1 MPHLGK
7 KGTLISFPEDIQGVS
22 GTLKTIRWENSKIN
36 QNYPLIFSPWGTQV
50 NIQYFICFVSHYSK
64 KTASIPK
71 VSSNNTSP
79 EQILACEFTFLLSNL
94 TLQNLVV
101 FIFFEHKKW
110 QSTKFCRVRF
120 GSKNLNLKVK
130 LGLID
135 VLLIETLGIWVVFAI
150 LIHILFQEAY

>member
-1 MPHLGK
+1 MQRHTVGRNAWFLVIFERFLKNAHFFHK
-7 KGTLISFPEDIQGVS
+7 KVCFP
-22 GTLKTIRWENSKIN
+22 KM
-36 QNYPLIFSPWGTQV
+36 
-50 NIQYFICFVSHYSK
+50 SHYFK
-64 KTASIPK
+64 KTASIPR
-71 VSSNNTSP
+71 VSSNNTSS